1 MGLILKNFNIVIV
14 GQSGRLQFEAA
25 LFAASFRKSN
35 PDFNGTLFVA
45 EPQPNHKWQ
54 SDPRIPAG
62 PARDLLEKLKVTFL
76 PFENQVFGEYY
87 PNGNKIECLSALPK
101 GEPFVFFDTD
111 TLITG
116 DITSVPFDFDRPSAS
131 AKVAGTWPEI
141 ELYGPGY
148 TEIWKSLYDLFDLDF
163 NASLDLSQPDEFWRR
178 YSYFNAGFFYY
189 KCPHEFGDRYLHI
202 AKTIRDTPPKAIE
215 CQTLYPWLDQIAL
228 PLVLQSFGG
237 GRDALPH
244 GFLDGSISTHY
255 RYMSLLYATAP
266 EATIDYLTEV
276 AGENRVK
283 KVLKDYDAFKRT
295 IYQNAGQKARG
306 LFDQNALPSSERII
320 RKRLKNHKLWLR

>member
-62 PARDLLEKLKVTFL
+62 PARDLLEKLKVTLL

-131 AKVAGTWPEI
+131 TKVSGTWP
-141 ELYGPGY
+141 
-148 TEIWKSLYDLFDLDF
+148 
-163 NASLDLSQPDEFWRR
+163 
-178 YSYFNAGFFYY
+178 
-189 KCPHEFGDRYLHI
+189 
-202 AKTIRDTPPKAIE
+202 
-215 CQTLYPWLDQIAL
+215 
-228 PLVLQSFGG
+228 
-237 GRDALPH
+237 
-244 GFLDGSISTHY
+244 
-255 RYMSLLYATAP
+255 
-266 EATIDYLTEV
+266 
-276 AGENRVK
+276 
-283 KVLKDYDAFKRT
+283 
-295 IYQNAGQKARG
+295 
-306 LFDQNALPSSERII
+306 
-320 RKRLKNHKLWLR
+320 